1 MFGKSAK
8 AFGVCALL
16 GAVVAAPAVVAAAS
30 TCYGRVGQGRIE
42 GAVALPRS
50 GDNFDAYSGL
60 GVTLGRT
67 YVHDEVRA
75 IVTDAY
81 ARTQKAMPDRTFV
94 YGETGWEKGGRFRPH
109 RTHQNGTS
117 VDFMVPVRD
126 AKGRSVQLPGNAVN
140 KFGYDLEF
148 NGRGSYEEL
157 TIDFTAIAEHLYQ
170 LSQAAKARKSDLA
183 LVIFE
188 HAWLPKLYA
197 TPRGAYLKKQVR
209 FMQGK
214 PWIRH
219 DEHYHV
225 DFAIPCEP
233 LDAKFS

>member
-1 MFGKSAK
+1 MWGKSTK
-8 AFGVCALL
+8 NFGMFALL
-16 GAVVAAPAVVAAAS
+16 GVVATSQVATSAAS

-50 GDNFDAYSGL
+50 GDNFEAYSGL
-60 GVTLGRT
+60 AVTLGRT
-67 YVHDEVRA
+67 YVHEQVRA

-81 ARTQKAMPDRTFV
+81 ARTQKTKPDKTFI

-117 VDFMVPVRD
+117 ADFMVPVRD
-126 AKGRSVQLPGNAVN
+126 AKGRSVPLPGNAAN
-140 KFGYDLEF
+140 KFGYNLEF
-148 NGRGSYEEL
+148 DEQGRYENL
-157 TIDFTAIAEHLYQ
+157 TIDFAAIAEHLYQ
-170 LSQAAKARKSDLA
+170 LSQAARSRKSDLA

-188 HAWLPKLYA
+188 HDWLSKLYA

-225 DFAIPCEP
+225 DFAIPCKP
-233 LDAKFS
+233 LDAKPN